1 MRQEDRTHTNEKI
14 DQQQISLKMAKNN
27 GSMATIQFEYGL

>member
-1 MRQEDRTHTNEKI
+1 MRQEDRTHSNEKI
-14 DQQQISLKMAKNN
+14 DQQQISLKMEKNN